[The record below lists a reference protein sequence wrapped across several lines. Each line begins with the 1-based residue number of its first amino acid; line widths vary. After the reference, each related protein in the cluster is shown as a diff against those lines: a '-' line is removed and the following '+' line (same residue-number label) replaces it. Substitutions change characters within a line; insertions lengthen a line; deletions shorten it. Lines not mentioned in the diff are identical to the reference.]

1 MSARP
6 VQPRNIP
13 PSFAHTSMRLHNGT
27 HANPRSLISDMTDG
41 ANHTHSRYL
50 HSPLH
55 GARSVSVPRSYAP
68 SSCYTPGTT
77 HHDDQN
83 FARHS
88 SCLHY
93 VMNPDPFDHSTHP
106 MESRIFDAAAATA
119 AAGAFTMAGMGA
131 RKYFDH

>member
-6 VQPRNIP
+6 VQQRNIT
-13 PSFAHTSMRLHNGT
+13 PSFAHTSMRLH
-27 HANPRSLISDMTDG
+27 HASMQNQQNPPTNPRSLIQGMSMGGT
-41 ANHTHSRYL
+41 HTGHHNPYN
-50 HSPLH
+50 PLH
-55 GARSVSVPRSYAP
+55 RTRHAP
-68 SSCYTPGTT
+68 SSCYAPGTI
-77 HHDDQN
+77 HPDDQN

>member
-6 VQPRNIP
+6 VQPRNIT
-13 PSFAHTSMRLHNGT
+13 PSFAHTSMRLHD
-27 HANPRSLISDMTDG
+27 ANPRALIHEMNGGVPHSNSNHQRYH
-41 ANHTHSRYL
+41 ANHPYNGAMPTYNGVTHCQKTMNR
-50 HSPLH
+50 
-55 GARSVSVPRSYAP
+55 P
-68 SSCYTPGTT
+68 STG
-77 HHDDQN
+77 
-83 FARHS
+83 

-131 RKYFDH
+131 RKYFDS